1 MGTSLPP
8 ETGSDRPSQTPS
20 DGGRFSGLL
29 RELSAGLSRDRRPDM
44 APDSGALLMHEASNP
59 LRGRIV
65 ASAVVMLALI
75 LAGVLWLGVSLEML
89 RTEVSG
95 LARAQRETPPPAIAA
110 PDVSADV
117 AALREAVGKLST
129 KVDALASGDEAKAV
143 ARLASEIKALSAK
156 VDALAAAKTTTAPKP
171 AAAARE
177 GKPASAPRQTVPAP
191 RPIIDPE
198 ESSRPFY
205 GPGYPAWP
213 GY

>member
-1 MGTSLPP
+1 MGASLPP
-8 ETGSDRPSQTPS
+8 ETGTDRPPQTPS

-29 RELSAGLSRDRRPDM
+29 RELSAGLSRDRRPD
-44 APDSGALLMHEASNP
+44 AAADSGALLMHEASNP
-59 LRGRIV
+59 PRGRIV
-65 ASAVVMLALI
+65 AAAVVMLALV

-89 RTEVSG
+89 RTEMAG
-95 LARAQRETPPPAIAA
+95 LARSIREVPPPAIAA

-117 AALREAVGKLST
+117 AALREAVGRLAA

-143 ARLASEIKALSAK
+143 ARLASEIKSLSTK
-156 VDALAAAKTTTAPKP
+156 VDALAAAKAPASKP
-171 AAAARE
+171 AAARE
-177 GKPASAPRQTVPAP
+177 EKPASIPRQTVPAP
-191 RPIIDPE
+191 RPIIDPD